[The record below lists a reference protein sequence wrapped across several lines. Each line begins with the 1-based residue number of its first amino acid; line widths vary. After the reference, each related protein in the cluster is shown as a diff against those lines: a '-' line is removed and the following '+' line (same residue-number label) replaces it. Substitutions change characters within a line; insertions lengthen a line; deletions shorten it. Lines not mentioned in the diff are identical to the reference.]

1 MTRTEPSNPAPTA
14 DSKPWWAD
22 GLPFSCQQSGKCC
35 HQRGGYGYVYVNAR
49 ERQRIADELGVSL
62 GSFNR
67 RFTRSEEDGA
77 RVLRFVDG
85 ACIFLQDGLCSVHE
99 VKPVQCRTWPFWEEL
114 LASPEVYEREVR
126 AFCPGS
132 RQGPRVDPRSIR
144 AQMEETEAAL
154 WEV

>member
-1 MTRTEPSNPAPTA
+1 M
-14 DSKPWWAD
+14 
-22 GLPFSCQQSGKCC
+22 
-35 HQRGGYGYVYVNAR
+35 NAR

-67 RFTRSEEDGA
+67 RYTRSEEDGA

>member
-1 MTRTEPSNPAPTA
+1 MTASDSAPTPLPQ
-14 DSKPWWAD
+14 DSQPWWQD
-22 GLPFSCQQSGKCC
+22 GLPFACQQSGKCC
-35 HQRGGYGYVYVNAR
+35 HQRDEYGYVYVNAR
-49 ERQRIADELGVSL
+49 ERERIAAHLGLSL
-62 GSFNR
+62 GAFNR
-67 RFTRSEEDGA
+67 RYTRSEEDGA
-77 RVLRFVDG
+77 RVLLFVESR
-85 ACIFLQDGLCSVHE
+85 CVFLQDGLCQVHE

-132 RQGPRVDPRSIR
+132 RVGPRVSAASIR